1 MKVSEV
7 NKKGSLRKILI
18 LDEEEKAYRRE
29 LKSNIEDV
37 ITEYPYVY
45 SFAKGKSVKMA
56 LDEIR
61 NKIDF
66 YKYFIKVDI
75 ENYYGS
81 IKVDKLKEVL
91 EENLIQQDLIIKIE
105 EVIKEESEVLE
116 CEGIALGSPLSNI
129 LGNIYLRNID
139 LEFGGNKNIEYIRFC
154 DDICILSDEKDVL
167 DKLEQELFNLGLTLN
182 KEKTFIGSYGD
193 KITFLGEEIIKEGS
207 DELTRIEKNIENN
220 KESFKNIVEEA
231 LILSKEEQENILENK
246 VKPLGEG
253 AVYAYRNIVFSESYE
268 DIIEELIEDF
278 KYQIIEEL
286 NNYKEQYEE
295 EGNIEN
301 KLLEMFSVNSIGY
314 YVSQI
319 NGKKEYEYIEK
330 VMDLDIIRKHI
341 RGDISLGVKLSREDD
356 TSNIIVIDIDD
367 MINNSLV
374 EEALEKEE
382 IIYYKEFSGKKGY
395 HYWIF
400 LDEYY
405 TLKDINS
412 FILDLKSKYFSNVT
426 IEVIPRYNNIEDSET
441 IIKLP
446 LGVHPE
452 NNERSFF
459 VGDSFLEYIYYN
471 NLPRS
476 ENDYYEFLK
485 DFKDAYPKAE
495 ELIKKC
501 SVLNSIIKE
510 GIITKR
516 MSHYKRLLLLY
527 NFKFLDE
534 GDKIIHYIMSRFT
547 NYSFNITEKNINKSL
562 YYPISCEKIRS
573 YVRDEKNKFK
583 CQCNKS
589 EISTPLEKVDK
600 EKFKSIYIK
609 SDVKKIVDKIMKLKE
624 EKRALEKNITSLEN
638 KLEKI
643 FLDNNTEEIE
653 LSIGK
658 LKKKKEKW
666 IIELEI

>member
-7 NKKGSLRKILI
+7 IKKGTLRKVLI
-18 LDEEEKAYRRE
+18 LNKEEKEYRRE
-29 LKSNIEDV
+29 LKNNIEEV

-45 SFAKGKSVKMA
+45 SFVKGKSVKMA
-56 LDEIR
+56 LEEIR

-75 ENYYGS
+75 KDYYGS
-81 IKVDKLKEVL
+81 IDLDKLKNIL
-91 EENLIQQDLIIKIE
+91 NENSINKDLITKIE
-105 EVIKEESEVLE
+105 EVIKEESEFLNIK
-116 CEGIALGSPLSNI
+116 GIALGSPLSNI

-139 LEFGGNKNIEYIRFC
+139 LKFGENKDIEYIRFC
-154 DDICILSDEKDVL
+154 DDIFILCDEKDVL
-167 DKLEQELFNLGLTLN
+167 EKLESELFNLGLELN
-182 KEKTFIGSYGD
+182 KEKTLIGTYGD
-193 KITFLGEEIIKEGS
+193 KVNFLGEEIIKEGS
-207 DELTRIEKNIENN
+207 YELSKVEETVKVN

-231 LILSKEEQENILENK
+231 LILSKEEQEKILENK
-246 VKPLGEG
+246 VKLLGEG
-253 AVYAYRNIVFSESYE
+253 AVYAYKNIVLNEPYE
-268 DIIEELIEDF
+268 DIMEELIEEF
-278 KYQIIEEL
+278 KYQVIEEL

-295 EGNIEN
+295 EGNIES
-301 KLLEMFSVNSIGY
+301 KLLDIFSINEIGY
-314 YVSQI
+314 YVSKI
-319 NGKKEYEYIEK
+319 GGKKDYEYVDK
-330 VMDLDIIRKHI
+330 VMDLEVIRQHI
-341 RGDISLGVKLSREDD
+341 KGSISLGVKLCREDD
-356 TSNIIVIDIDD
+356 SSNIVVIDIDN
-367 MINNSLV
+367 MVNNSLV
-374 EEALEKEE
+374 EQALEKES

-405 TLKDINS
+405 NLKDINS
-412 FILDLKSKYFSNVT
+412 FIIDLKSKYFSNIP
-426 IEVIPRYNNIEDSET
+426 IEIIPRYNNIEDTET
-441 IIKLP
+441 IIKIP

-452 NNERSFF
+452 NNERSVFI
-459 VGDSFLEYIYYN
+459 GDSFLDYIYYN

-476 ENDYYEFLK
+476 ENDYYKFLK
-485 DFKDAYPKAE
+485 EFKDAYPKAE

-527 NFKFLDE
+527 NFKFLDD
-534 GDKIIHYIMSRFT
+534 GDKIIHYIMSRLT

-562 YYPISCEKIRS
+562 SYPISCEKMRS
-573 YVRDEKNKFK
+573 YVRDEKDKFK
-583 CQCNKS
+583 CMCDKR

-609 SDVKKIVDKIMKLKE
+609 DDVKKIVDKIMKLKE

-643 FLDNNTEEIE
+643 FADNNTEEME

-658 LKKKKEKW
+658 LKKNKEKW